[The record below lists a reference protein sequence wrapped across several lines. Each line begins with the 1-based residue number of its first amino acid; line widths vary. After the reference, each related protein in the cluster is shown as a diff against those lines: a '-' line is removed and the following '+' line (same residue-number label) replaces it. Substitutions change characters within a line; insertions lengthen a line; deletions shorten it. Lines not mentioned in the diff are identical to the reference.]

1 MISRLYFLIAA
12 LFTTALFT
20 PNYLYAE
27 PEIRTSG
34 YIRNFLVISDSKNG
48 TAFEALSRAR
58 IKLNI
63 VTSESLS
70 WELAYEVLPWIRDRG
85 GILSDRSFA
94 NSSFFSYRIDDLDE
108 NIFDNQ
114 DKDFILAHNL
124 DRAFLTYTA
133 TGFDLYAGRQPVAF
147 GSARVIN
154 PTDIIAP
161 FTVNTIAKDE
171 LVGVDAVR
179 VKTPLEEM
187 GEFDVGIVFGNE
199 FNADESAAFVRM
211 KSYIFKT
218 DISLMTMVFKE
229 NILLGLDLARSIG
242 GAGTWLEAAQTL
254 ADAATDYRPEENYFR
269 LSIGA
274 DYSFTSRLYAFI
286 EYHFNGAGTDTAS
299 NYLNTDSETAFTDG
313 AVYLLARHYIAPG
326 LSFEITPLLNFGSQF
341 LFNMEDGSALVSPS
355 FEWSVSQNI
364 YAGFSAF
371 IGLGKGS
378 PDPDRPE
385 NEIGLYTDTN
395 FASLNFYF

>member
-1 MISRLYFLIAA
+1 VISRLYFLTAL
-12 LFTTALFT
+12 LFTATLFIPSIT
-20 PNYLYAE
+20 YAK
-27 PEIRTSG
+27 PEISTSG
-34 YIRNFLVISDSKNG
+34 YIRNFLVISDSKSN

-63 VTSESLS
+63 VTSETSS
-70 WELAYEVLPWIRDRG
+70 WELAYEVLPWLRDRG

-94 NSSFFSYRIDDLDE
+94 NSSFFSYRIDDLNE
-108 NIFDNQ
+108 NILDDQ
-114 DKDFILAHNL
+114 DQDFVLAQNL

-133 TGFDLYAGRQPVAF
+133 TSFDLYLGRQPVAF

-179 VKTPLEEM
+179 VKTPLAEM
-187 GEFDVGIVFGNE
+187 GEVDIGIVLGRD
-199 FNADESAAFVRM
+199 FNANESAAFIRM
-211 KSYIFKT
+211 KSYLMKT
-218 DISLMTMVFKE
+218 DISLMAMVFKE

-242 GAGTWLEAAQTL
+242 GAGTWLETAQVFS
-254 ADAATDYRPEENYFR
+254 DAANDYKPDENYFR

-286 EYHFNGAGTDTAS
+286 EYHFNGAGTGNPED
-299 NYLNTDSETAFTDG
+299 YLSSASETAFTEG

-326 LSFEITPLLNFGSQF
+326 LSFEITPLLVFGSQL
-341 LFNMEDGSALVSPS
+341 LFNMEDGSALLSPS
-355 FEWSVSQNI
+355 LEWSVSQNI
-364 YAGFSAF
+364 YAGLSAF
-371 IGLGKGS
+371 IGIGDES
-378 PDPDRPE
+378 PDPGRPD
-385 NEIGLYTDTN
+385 NEFGLYTDTY
-395 FASLNFYF
+395 FASLSFYF

>member
-1 MISRLYFLIAA
+1 MLSRLYFLIAA
-12 LFTTALFT
+12 LFTTVLFA
-20 PNYLYAE
+20 PNNIYAG
-27 PEIRTSG
+27 PEISTSG
-34 YIRNFLVISDSKNG
+34 YVRNFLVISDSKND

-63 VTSESLS
+63 VTSESSS

-108 NIFDNQ
+108 NIFVNQ
-114 DKDFILAHNL
+114 EREFVLAQNL

-133 TGFDLYAGRQPVAF
+133 TDFDLYVGRQPVAF

-171 LVGVDAVR
+171 LVGVDAIR
-179 VKTPLEEM
+179 MKTPLAEM
-187 GEFDVGIVFGNE
+187 GEIDVGIVFGND
-199 FNADESAAFVRM
+199 FNANESAAFVRM
-211 KSYIFKT
+211 KYYVFKT
-218 DISLMTMVFKE
+218 DVSLMTMVFKE
-229 NILLGLDLARSIG
+229 NILLGINLVRSIG

-254 ADAATDYRPEENYFR
+254 ADAATDYRPEKNYFR

-286 EYHFNGAGTDTAS
+286 EYHFNGAGTGTPSD
-299 NYLNTDSETAFTDG
+299 YLNTDAETAFTDG
-313 AVYLLARHYIAPG
+313 AVYLLAKHYIAPG
-326 LSFEITPLLNFGSQF
+326 LSFEITPLLIFGSQL
-341 LFNMEDGSALVSPS
+341 LFNIEDGSSLFSPK

-371 IGLGKGS
+371 IGLGNES
-378 PDPDRPE
+378 PDPDSPE
-385 NEIGLYTDTN
+385 NEFGLYTDTY
-395 FASLNFYF
+395 FASLSFYF